1 MKKTFI
7 LLSIVTLILLSFSC
21 RKEEA
26 EEGSDSASSGTM
38 TAEAALTEAEDTA
51 KTPLTLYQESD
62 VTEESADFALDFLY
76 RGGEILIKAEF
87 TPSFGVLYFNIEDDE
102 IETIITGFLALHPE
116 METVSYT
123 IADSTL
129 TLLYD
134 SVTEEKIEERWKDF
148 KDYLNEYNS
157 SKSSLSS
164 SSSPD
169 ELVIMKEGNTVKGKV
184 TAALY
189 SDRAEI
195 TVPDTFSEE
204 DTAAFLTYIR
214 EKYPEV
220 MDYGIVAVDG
230 RSITLEYFPSFT
242 NEDASALFFALISLV
257 DEYFTPEAPF
267 PETDEISSEEVI
279 DAGLSDTTE
288 ESTNETDEK
297 EVKTEKETPL
307 TETGK
312 SVRKFTLSALIE
324 NSWDSLSGY
333 DFTSYV
339 KLDYAIRESFS
350 VGFVTGYDSSL
361 FVPVGVS
368 VRYYTR
374 FLPSLYLEGTF
385 GGRIGVGSNMNY
397 GEWFS
402 IVSLGYEYS
411 LNERWSLFA
420 AADFAFR
427 TGRKAKGV
435 RWGLSI
441 GGRVTL

>member
-1 MKKTFI
+1 M
-7 LLSIVTLILLSFSC
+7 IVTLILLSFSC

-26 EEGSDSASSGTM
+26 EEGSGSASLET
-38 TAEAALTEAEDTA
+38 TAVTTTLSSETEGVA
-51 KTPLTLYQESD
+51 KTPLTFASP
-62 VTEESADFALDFLY
+62 ESAGREENTDFDLDFLY

-87 TPSFGVLYFNIEDDE
+87 TPSSGVLNFNIEEDE
-102 IETIITGFLALHPE
+102 IETIITGFLVRHPE
-116 METVSYT
+116 MEKISHTLSE
-123 IADSTL
+123 STL
-129 TLLYD
+129 TLCYD

-164 SSSPD
+164 AVSPD
-169 ELVIMKEGNTVKGKV
+169 ELVIIKEGDTVKGLL
-184 TAALY
+184 TASVY
-189 SDRAEI
+189 SNRAEI
-195 TVPDTFSEE
+195 TVPDTFTE
-204 DTAAFLTYIR
+204 DETAAFLEYIR
-214 EKYPEV
+214 DEYPEV
-220 MDYGIVAVDG
+220 LDYGTVAVNG
-230 RSITLEYFPSFT
+230 RVLTLEYSPSFT
-242 NEDASALFFALISLV
+242 NEDASALFFALVSLV
-257 DEYFTPEAPF
+257 DEYFAPEAPF
-267 PETDEISSEEVI
+267 PETDEISSEEPIVLP
-279 DAGLSDTTE
+279 LSDTTE
-288 ESTNETDEK
+288 ESISGNDEN
-297 EVKTEKETPL
+297 EVKTVKEAPL
-307 TETGK
+307 TEAGN
-312 SVRKFTLSALIE
+312 SVRKFTLSAIVE

-411 LNERWSLFA
+411 LNGRWSLFA

-435 RWGLSI
+435 RWGLSF